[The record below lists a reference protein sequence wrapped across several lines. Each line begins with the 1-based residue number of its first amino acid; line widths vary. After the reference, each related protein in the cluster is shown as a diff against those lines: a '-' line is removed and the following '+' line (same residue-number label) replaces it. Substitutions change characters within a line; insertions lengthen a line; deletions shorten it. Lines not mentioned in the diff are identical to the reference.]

1 MSLQMYRCMLEGL
14 RSKLVLGNAE
24 RMQGKTGHNMHCT
37 TNTGMNELPIV
48 GVIRRKLSL
57 LCMEYTVHDAAFQ
70 TSQRP
75 AQIHSRMFVPTN
87 TQYNRTTYCLVC
99 VQ

>member
-24 RMQGKTGHNMHCT
+24 RMQGKTGHNMHCM

-57 LCMEYTVHDAAFQ
+57 LCMEYTVTKPRLWNA
-70 TSQRP
+70 
-75 AQIHSRMFVPTN
+75 I
-87 TQYNRTTYCLVC
+87 CLC
-99 VQ
+99 PSPYYH